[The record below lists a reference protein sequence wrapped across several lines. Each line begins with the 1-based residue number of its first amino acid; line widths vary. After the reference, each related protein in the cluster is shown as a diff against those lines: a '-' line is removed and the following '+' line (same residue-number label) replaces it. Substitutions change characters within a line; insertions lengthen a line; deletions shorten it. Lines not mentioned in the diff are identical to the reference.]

1 MAEEFPRTDPAAT
14 PEAPRQP
21 APSRKGMLVIYHGD
35 GAGKETAAL
44 GVLFRAHGR
53 ELPVRLMRFAVTTPA
68 VESGDD
74 IALERLGI
82 PADLIDSEG
91 PAGATELWNEALK
104 NMSAMREG
112 VLVLEHLLDAIA
124 KGWLSAPDIADALAG
139 KSPLLHLVIT
149 GETAP
154 PELIEMA
161 DLVTNMR
168 AVKKRQ
174 PDDPLITGIDH

>member
-1 MAEEFPRTDPAAT
+1 MAEEFPRSDPAAT
-14 PEAPRQP
+14 PEAPQQP
-21 APSRKGMLVIYHGD
+21 APSRKGMLVVYHGD

-53 ELPVRLMRFAVTTPA
+53 ELPVRLMRFAVMTPA
-68 VESGDD
+68 GESGDD

-82 PADLIDSEG
+82 PADLIDGEG
-91 PAGATELWNEALK
+91 LAGATGLWNEARK
-104 NMSAMREG
+104 NMRGMREG
-112 VLVLEHLLDAIA
+112 GLGLRHLLDASA
-124 KGWLSAPDIADALAG
+124 KGWLPAPDITDALAG
-139 KSPLLHLVIT
+139 KSPLLHVVIT

-168 AVKKRQ
+168 AVKKRD
-174 PDDPLITGIDH
+174 PNDPLIAGIDH

>member
-1 MAEEFPRTDPAAT
+1 
-14 PEAPRQP
+14 
-21 APSRKGMLVIYHGD
+21 MLVIYHGD
-35 GAGKETAAL
+35 GAGKETAAP

-139 KSPLLHLVIT
+139 KSPLLHIVVT

-154 PELIEMA
+154 RELIEAA

-168 AVKKRQ
+168 AIKRR
-174 PDDPLITGIDH
+174 DPGAPAIAGIDH